1 LYTSSYRNDRMRR
14 NMGVGRRRRKL
25 SDRRGVVYIVEFYSL
40 QRPAA
45 AAFGVTWRLMLV
57 VDRGA
62 AG

>member
-1 LYTSSYRNDRMRR
+1 MRR

-62 AG
+62 SG